1 MKIELSQPFA
11 ANGKVDEFDV
21 KQMKTAL
28 NRLGYY
34 QPYEKVGITG
44 IADMG
49 IFDALKAFQ
58 KDHGLSTTGIAK
70 PNDETVRAINKE
82 ASKTPGGQYIWRTV
96 EDDKVRKGHA
106 EFNRTVR
113 DWSDEPDP
121 GEEFNCRCWA
131 KPISAVTG
139 LKQEII
145 DLAKDANKPWT
156 NMDFVSHFYFGGGQE
171 KTLTEIGFLSAVV
184 DHAKKTMFENV
195 LKQVAERAKN
205 TQEGVFTGS
214 WSNSYPF
221 GDVIFSLGGVT
232 IKGRFGGTVK
242 KEDKILIIDAQA
254 EYEFSD
260 TFTDPLNKRQD
271 KIGASALEDIPYDF
285 TKPWWNPGN
294 LGAAYFAADTEYM
307 GTPYEITGHW
317 KTKIIG
323 TINAGK

>member
-21 KQMKTAL
+21 KQMKKAL
-28 NRLGYY
+28 NRIGYY

-49 IFDALKAFQ
+49 VFDALKAFQ
-58 KDHGLSTTGIAK
+58 KDRGLTANGSAK
-70 PNDETVRAINKE
+70 PDDETIHTLNKE
-82 ASKTPGGQYIWRTV
+82 TSKTPKGQYIWRTV

-106 EFNRTVR
+106 EFNRTIR
-113 DWSDEPDP
+113 DWSDDPDP

-131 KPISAVTG
+131 EPVSAVAG

-145 DLAKDANKPWT
+145 ELAKDSNKPWT
-156 NMDFVSHFYFGGGQE
+156 NMDFVSHFYFGGGQG
-171 KTLTEIGFLSAVV
+171 KTLTEIGFLNAVI

-195 LKQVAERAKN
+195 LQQVAEKAKN

-242 KEDKILIIDAQA
+242 KEDNILIIDAQA

-260 TFTDPLNKRQD
+260 TFTDPLNKRQK
-271 KIGASALEDIPYDF
+271 KIGSSALEDIPYDF
-285 TKPWWNPGN
+285 SKLWWNPGN

-317 KTKIIG
+317 KTKITGSIS
-323 TINAGK
+323 AGK